1 LFTKELSGF
10 DNFPAIG
17 FVSPVAMAFAITKRE
32 EVSPMV
38 AGILVALM
46 LITCIGFELCMVPR
60 GRDEQDVTEG
70 E

>member
-1 LFTKELSGF
+1 
-10 DNFPAIG
+10 
-17 FVSPVAMAFAITKRE
+17 MAFVIAERE

-46 LITCIGFELCMVPR
+46 LITCIGFELCMAPR
-60 GRDEQDVTEG
+60 GRDEQDVPEG